1 MSYYSLSVQR
11 SGWAADS
18 RPRIQIIGD
27 WLTEIGFVNG
37 ALVQTLPKQ
46 DELTFTLSDKNINY
60 SELYNETR
68 RQGGTLNRVFI
79 SNTRTLKGHT
89 LVTAGKYIG
98 KCGFQY
104 GDTLVAQYQYGSI
117 RVRRAGENT
126 HLFQVGNIKK
136 AYTGEPEP
144 RIWLHGDWMN
154 EIGFTPDTLVTAA
167 AEHGCITF
175 SAHSK
180 EIIYSEIV
188 KHARKHKM
196 KLIQVATTTYGQPL
210 INMKGSCINRAGF
223 ACEDMIA
230 AHYENGAIKL
240 QKFDPQR
247 FGFC

>member
-11 SGWAADS
+11 TGWAADS
-18 RPRIQIIGD
+18 RPRIQIVGD
-27 WLTEIGFVNG
+27 WLNEIGFVNG
-37 ALVQTLPKQ
+37 ALVQTLPLP
-46 DELTFTLSDKNINY
+46 DELVFTLYDKNINY

-68 RQGGTLNRVFI
+68 EKGGTLNRMYI
-79 SNTRTLKGHT
+79 SNTRTLKGLT
-89 LVTAGKYIG
+89 LVTTGKHID
-98 KCGFQY
+98 KSGFQF

-117 RVRRAGENT
+117 RVRKAGENT

-144 RIWLHGDWMN
+144 RIWLHDNWMN

-175 SAHSK
+175 TAYDKAIVYSK
-180 EIIYSEIV
+180 IV

-210 INMKGSCINRAGF
+210 INMKGSCIACAGF
-223 ACEDMIA
+223 ACDDMIA
-230 AHYENGAIKL
+230 AYYEYGVIKL

-247 FGFC
+247 FGF